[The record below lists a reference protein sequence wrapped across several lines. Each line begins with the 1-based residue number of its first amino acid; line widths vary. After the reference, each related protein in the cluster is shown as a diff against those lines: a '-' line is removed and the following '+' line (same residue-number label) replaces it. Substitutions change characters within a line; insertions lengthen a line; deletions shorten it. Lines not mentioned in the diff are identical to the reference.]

1 MDLFLHDPCTLT
13 PANENYGLVQGGNLE
28 FSLSETEGIS
38 LQEHIL
44 NFKNERLLY
53 LYLSGFNG
61 SMFHFQKHVLDV
73 LAEDSK
79 LAQKDAAT

>member
-1 MDLFLHDPCTLT
+1 MLT
-13 PANENYGLVQGGNLE
+13 
-28 FSLSETEGIS
+28 
-38 LQEHIL
+38 
-44 NFKNERLLY
+44 Y

-73 LAEDSK
+73 LAKDSK